1 MLSKNFNMPFFSLH
15 ALAAPRGEGLRP
27 EFVDLFKRLAA
38 DTTLF
43 ETALPPAGLAVDP
56 VDGQFRTG
64 RAKKGA

>member
-38 DTTLF
+38 DTTLS

-56 VDGQFRTG
+56 VDGPISYGPRQ
-64 RAKKGA
+64 KGA